1 MDSEWIF
8 KTRRLHFEF
17 FLVDSSNKESNF
29 KHERKVISKKSSVIV
44 VAVRVSP
51 SSPINPSDCCGMA
64 VQGEFSFV
72 VIFLREPGPGKFD
85 QHEPG
90 KSLSQLRNGCMA

>member
-17 FLVDSSNKESNF
+17 VLVDSSNKGSNF

-51 SSPINPSDCCGMA
+51 SSPINPSDCCDRA
-64 VQGEFSFV
+64 LQGEFSFV
-72 VIFLREPGPGKFD
+72 VICLEGSLGPGNSTSMS
-85 QHEPG
+85 PG
-90 KSLSQLRNGCMA
+90 NLCRS

>member
-17 FLVDSSNKESNF
+17 VLVDSSNKESN

-51 SSPINPSDCCGMA
+51 SSPINPSDCCGKA

-72 VIFLREPGPGKFD
+72 VIFLQGARAREIQP
-85 QHEPG
+85 
-90 KSLSQLRNGCMA
+90 A